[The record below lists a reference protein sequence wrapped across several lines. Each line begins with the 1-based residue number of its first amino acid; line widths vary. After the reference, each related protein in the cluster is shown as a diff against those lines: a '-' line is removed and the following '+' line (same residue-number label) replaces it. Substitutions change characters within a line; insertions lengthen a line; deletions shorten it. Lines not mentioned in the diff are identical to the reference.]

1 VTTVS
6 QAEVGERTGLSN
18 THLELGDVLR
28 ITGRPGEARASYE
41 GALAIIERV
50 MKAQPG
56 FVLWMKRDPDLDP
69 LRARPDFQLVMIDLA
84 FPAGPFA
91 S

>member
-41 GALAIIERV
+41 GAL
-50 MKAQPG
+50 
-56 FVLWMKRDPDLDP
+56 LDP